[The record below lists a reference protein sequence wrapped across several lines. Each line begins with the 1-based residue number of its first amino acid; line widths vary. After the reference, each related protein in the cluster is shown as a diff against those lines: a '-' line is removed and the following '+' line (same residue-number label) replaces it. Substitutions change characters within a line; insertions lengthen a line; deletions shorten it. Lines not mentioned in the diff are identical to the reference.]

1 MIAETVKEK
10 KWYTIK
16 VQSNREKSV
25 SERIKI
31 DMKKY
36 YDSDLNFLIP
46 TKVVASVKNG
56 KKIIKEQIL
65 YPGYIFVETEL
76 IEKVEYLVKGTT
88 GAASVL
94 KNSKGQSQPLKQSEI
109 QKMIVEKEKTKEVA
123 ESSFIVGEKVEII
136 SGSFTQF
143 RGIIQSLDAEKNK
156 VKIEVLIFGRPTSV
170 DLTLTEIIKVAE

>member
-16 VQSNREKSV
+16 VQNNREKSV
-25 SERIKI
+25 SERIKT

-36 YDSDLNFLIP
+36 YESDLNFLIP

-56 KKIIKEQIL
+56 KKVIKEQIL
-65 YPGYIFVETEL
+65 YPGYVFVETEL

-88 GAASVL
+88 GATNVL
-94 KNSKGQSQPLKQSEI
+94 KDAKGHPQPLKPFEI

-123 ESSFIVGEKVEII
+123 ESSFLVGEKIEII
-136 SGSFTQF
+136 SGSFTKF
-143 RGIIQSLDAEKNK
+143 RGVIQSLDVDKNK
-156 VKIEVLIFGRPTSV
+156 VKVEVPIFGRPTSI
-170 DLTLTEIIKVAE
+170 DLTLTEIIKVVD